1 MTCGIYMIQ
10 NKVNNKMYI
19 GQAVDIEKR
28 WGEHRSS
35 LRGGY
40 HPNKHLQRSW
50 SKYGEENFEFIILL
64 ECEESDLNMYEEY
77 YIFELMIYD
86 PRVGYNKNY
95 GGDSGRPTEETKR
108 KMSESLKGK
117 QLSEEHKRKLS
128 ESKKGRQFSE
138 EHKRKISE
146 ANKGR
151 QFSEETKRKLS
162 EANKGRQ
169 LSEEHK
175 RKISESCKG
184 RQLSEE
190 TRRKLSES
198 AKDKQF
204 SEETRRKLSAAKKGE
219 NNPNYGK
226 HHSEEHKRKMS
237 KSVVQ
242 IDLTTNKIVK
252 VWESAQEADSQ
263 GGFHFSNI
271 SECCKGKRKTHK
283 GYNWMFLSDY
293 KNSSEQN

>member
-10 NKVNNKMYI
+10 NKVNNKIYI

-95 GGDSGRPTEETKR
+95 GGDSGRPT
-108 KMSESLKGK
+108 
-117 QLSEEHKRKLS
+117 
-128 ESKKGRQFSE
+128 
-138 EHKRKISE
+138 
-146 ANKGR
+146 
-151 QFSEETKRKLS
+151 
-162 EANKGRQ
+162 
-169 LSEEHK
+169 
-175 RKISESCKG
+175 
-184 RQLSEE
+184 EE